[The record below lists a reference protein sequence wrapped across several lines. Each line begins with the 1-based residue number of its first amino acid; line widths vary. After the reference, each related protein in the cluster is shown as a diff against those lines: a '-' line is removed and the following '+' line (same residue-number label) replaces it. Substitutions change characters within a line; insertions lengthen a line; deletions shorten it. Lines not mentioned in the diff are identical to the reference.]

1 MLRNCLKPL
10 FTLLISLFLS
20 TAVSAQSD
28 TLRGI
33 STFTLDRLGNCYAVK
48 NGNEI
53 VKLDANGIQQNSNS
67 RRDLGTPDLI
77 DATDPL
83 RILVFYKDFGYI
95 SILDNRLSK
104 QNDINLRMMNI
115 ATPTLIAGANDGG
128 LWVFD
133 MESVQLIKID
143 INLNQSKINVDIRQ
157 LLNKSIKPLR
167 MEVST
172 NFLCLADEHDSYI
185 FDQFG
190 TYSGTL
196 RGIAAAPLYQL
207 NDNILVTGDSA
218 SISKRDL
225 KLVMSEQKLSGSI
238 GSDILKTMTAG
249 EKSWQLNNKGE
260 LTRSEKKP

>member
-1 MLRNCLKPL
+1 
-10 FTLLISLFLS
+10 LFLS
-20 TAVSAQSD
+20 TAAFGQND
-28 TLRGI
+28 TI
-33 STFTLDRLGNCYAVK
+33 KSVSTFTLDRLGNCYAVK

-53 VKLDANGIQQNSNS
+53 VKLDANGVQQNSNS
-67 RRDLGTPDLI
+67 RRDLGTPELI

-115 ATPTLIAGANDGG
+115 ASPTLIAGANDGG
-128 LWVFD
+128 IWVFD
-133 MESVQLIKID
+133 IETVQLYKID

-157 LLNKSIKPLR
+157 LLNKTIKPVK

-172 NFLCLADEHDSYI
+172 NYLCLADEHDSYV

-196 RGIAAAPLYQL
+196 KGIGAAPLYQL
-207 NDNILVTGDSA
+207 NDNQLSTGDSTG
-218 SISKRDL
+218 ISKRDL
-225 KLVMSEQKLSGSI
+225 KLVMSEQKLSGSL
-238 GSDILKTMTAG
+238 GSDISKMMVAG